1 MTPLHRYDLSAF
13 RRLLNVSPFLCN
25 GGPLAHRQG
34 GREPSRMLRILSQ
47 RRDRRKAAE
56 RIYAVS
62 TEAARHPALFRDY
75 GLPDTLQGRF
85 ESLTLHL
92 FAVLHRLM
100 HDPGDDP
107 ALARLISE
115 SLVTHMDA
123 TFREMG
129 VGDTIVPKRMKAL
142 YQSFAGRID
151 AYKRAWR
158 GGRRGA
164 RGRDRAECLPR
175 WRGEGRCSRSVR
187 VSEGGGG
194 GGARNAARRPPQWR
208 RGRFPSRRL
217 PHTGASMDELGA
229 LLPQHRRRR
238 YPGRRTAF
246 SPRG

>member
-1 MTPLHRYDLSAF
+1 MAV
-13 RRLLNVSPFLCN
+13 RLRTGKV
-25 GGPLAHRQG
+25 

-62 TEAARHPALFRDY
+62 MEAARHPTLFRDY

-129 VGDTIVPKRMKAL
+129 VGDTIVPKRMTAL

-151 AYKRAWR
+151 AYTRAWEEGDEALAAAIGR
-158 GGRRGA
+158 NVFPDGGKKADATVLCAYLKAAVAAVRKVPLDELRSGA
-164 RGRDRAECLPR
+164 RPFPE
-175 WRGEGRCSRSVR
+175 
-187 VSEGGGG
+187 
-194 GGARNAARRPPQWR
+194 PP
-208 RGRFPSRRL
+208 PSGTRER
-217 PHTGASMDELGA
+217 HG
-229 LLPQHRRRR
+229 
-238 YPGRRTAF
+238 
-246 SPRG
+246 